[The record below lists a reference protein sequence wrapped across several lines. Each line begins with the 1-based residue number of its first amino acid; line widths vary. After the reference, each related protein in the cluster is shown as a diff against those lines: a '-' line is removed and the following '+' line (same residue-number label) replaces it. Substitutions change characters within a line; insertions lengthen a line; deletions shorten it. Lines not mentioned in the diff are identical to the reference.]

1 MAASKPSGQGTRERS
16 EVDERN
22 VIGVMFGDLVEE
34 DQCKIK
40 EEMRREMEEIEATRM
55 RERLACYQK
64 TRGGVVQK
72 ADTSKAASS
81 KVNSSFPT
89 PEELVHLVDVSITS
103 KYGADLAQ
111 LTRVLAE
118 DVCSTIDSFKHDL
131 YDNLPRQIRSVLKDV
146 VGESQGKQPI
156 DITSTPAL

>member
-1 MAASKPSGQGTRERS
+1 MQDKGGDAPRDGGDRS
-16 EVDERN
+16 NEDAGEARMLPEDEGR
-22 VIGVMFGDLVEE
+22 
-34 DQCKIK
+34 C
-40 EEMRREMEEIEATRM
+40 R
-55 RERLACYQK
+55 
-64 TRGGVVQK
+64 
-72 ADTSKAASS
+72 ADTFKAASS

-118 DVCSTIDSFKHDL
+118 DVRSTIDSFKHDL
-131 YDNLPRQIRSVLKDV
+131 HDNLPRQIRSVLKDV